1 MPSQSFGSIDMT
13 ESKLMTIR
21 NANQNAEII
30 EVEVQRRT
38 NQTEFEMADYQTFN
52 ETAKNQHTHQHVNQ
66 KSLFS
71 KGLEDSRLE
80 DRNRTFKELSF
91 RNYHKPSL
99 SFIKKAHAKFGS

>member
-1 MPSQSFGSIDMT
+1 MT
-13 ESKLMTIR
+13 ELKLMTMR
-21 NANQNAEII
+21 SANQKPEVI

-38 NQTEFEMADYQTFN
+38 NQTEFENADYQTFN
-52 ETAKNQHTHQHVNQ
+52 ETAKNLHSHQHVNQ

-80 DRNRTFKELSF
+80 DKNRKFKELSF

-99 SFIKKAHAKFGS
+99 SFIKKANAKFGS